1 MLSKLIKQYKPHS
14 LQTTAYLIRSSATNL
29 VKTNENLNFD
39 SIATAYGYKSTQ
51 ELFRGWLVF
60 KLCSYKS
67 LVDHLSQVN

>member
-1 MLSKLIKQYKPHS
+1 MFSKLINRYKPYK
-14 LQTTAYLIRSSATNL
+14 LQNTKYLLRSSATNL
-29 VKTNENLNFD
+29 AKTDENINFD